1 MNQSKKTRH
10 VEIKIFRGVGYLLL
24 VGAAF
29 CTMIPMLWLLTSSFK
44 TANEIF
50 AVPIQW
56 FPSFPPRVAASP
68 YIVEDAYPEIKKPA
82 LVDEAEWETLQPQ
95 LTQIIWSQA
104 QAHIAA
110 NAKLANYVS
119 SEELKTEIIEGLWQQ
134 LVAGLPDE
142 VWNGTTDS
150 AATAV
155 RDAIIPEAVDTIWG
169 AVYREVAVGTLQ
181 IEDLDFNRT
190 PIESVNWEAETGTRI
205 RTSDDLQTAV
215 SLSYNFQGSDTV
227 RMTAT
232 VASPIPIERIRRLTL
247 PVRGDAS
254 YHRLSL
260 SVSVPQSATDTD
272 GTNNGVT
279 YQPAR
284 SFVIGSAL
292 WTDSVWR
299 LHGIPGELESSH
311 ITMQR
316 VGAGLVPAQSAGLV
330 PAQSAGLVPAQSA
343 GLVPAQSAMDVGN
356 GSQLFLQLTIHQPA
370 YLSIVWDKFTS
381 NYRNLWKTVPYNRYF
396 VNSIFIATASTLL
409 TLFFCSLGGY
419 AFAKYQFRGQ
429 KILFGILL
437 ASMMVPFQV
446 LLVPLFGLMYDIG
459 WLNSYKA
466 IIIPFSVGAFGVFL
480 MRQFIVTIPSELLD
494 AARIDGCSEFGI
506 YYRIVLPIIKPALG
520 ALTIYSFLGSW
531 NGYLWPLIILRD
543 EVKYTLPIGL
553 ANLVGTYRQDYGM
566 LMAGTLL
573 SLMPIVILFLAM
585 QREFVQ
591 GITLGGVK
599 E

>member
-1 MNQSKKTRH
+1 MNESRRTQRAETKVFKG
-10 VEIKIFRGVGYLLL
+10 IGYLLL

-29 CTMIPMLWLLTSSFK
+29 CTMIPLLWLLTSSFK

-68 YIVEDAYPEIKKPA
+68 YILEDAYPKIEKPA
-82 LVDEAEWETLQPQ
+82 AVDDTTWNKLQPQ
-95 LTQIIWSQA
+95 LTQAIWAKA
-104 QAHIAA
+104 QSYTAA
-110 NAKLANYVS
+110 NAQLSNYVP
-119 SEELKTEIIEGLWQQ
+119 SEELRTEITEGLWQQ
-134 LVAGLPDE
+134 LVTTLPDE
-142 VWNGTTDS
+142 VWHSTTAS
-150 AATAV
+150 VVTAV
-155 RDAIIPEAVDTIWG
+155 QDAVIPEAVDTIWG
-169 AVYREVAVGTLQ
+169 SVYREVAIGTLQ
-181 IEDLDFNRT
+181 IEDIDFNRT
-190 PIESVNWEAETGTRI
+190 PIEGVKWETASETRTRM
-205 RTSDDLQTAV
+205 RPSEDTQTIAN
-215 SLSYNFQGSDTV
+215 LSYNFQDSDTLL
-227 RMTAT
+227 MSAT
-232 VASPIPIERIRRLTL
+232 IPTPVPINRIRRLTL

-260 SVSVPQSATDTD
+260 TVSVLH
-272 GTNNGVT
+272 TNNTTSSIT
-279 YQPAR
+279 YQPTR
-284 SFVIGSAL
+284 PFVLESAL
-292 WTDSVWR
+292 WQDAVWR

-311 ITMQR
+311 ITMDP
-316 VGAGLVPAQSAGLV
+316 VNTEDTAQSMAK
-330 PAQSAGLVPAQSA
+330 AE
-343 GLVPAQSAMDVGN
+343 VGN
-356 GSQLFLQLTIHQPA
+356 QLFLQLSLHQPSYA
-370 YLSIVWDKFTS
+370 SIVWDKLTS

-396 VNSIFIATASTLL
+396 INSVFIATASTLL

-419 AFAKYQFRGQ
+419 AFAKYRFRGQ

-543 EVKYTLPIGL
+543 EAKYTLPIGL
-553 ANLVGTYRQDYGM
+553 ANLVGIYRQDYGM

-591 GITLGGVK
+591 GITLGSVK

>member
-1 MNQSKKTRH
+1 MREDKRNQRF
-10 VEIKIFRGVGYLLL
+10 ERKIFKGIGYLLL

-29 CTMIPMLWLLTSSFK
+29 CTMIPLLWLLTSSFK

-56 FPSFPPRVAASP
+56 FPSFPPRVTSSP
-68 YIVEDAYPEIKKPA
+68 YIVKNAYPKIEKPMA
-82 LVDEAEWETLQPQ
+82 VDKTMWETLQPE
-95 LTQIIWSQA
+95 LTQAIWMKTQT
-104 QAHIAA
+104 HIAA
-110 NAKLANYVS
+110 NAQLSNYVP
-119 SEELKTEIIEGLWQQ
+119 SEELQTEITEGLWQQ
-134 LVAGLPDE
+134 LVTSLPDE
-142 VWNGTTDS
+142 VWQGTKAS
-150 AATAV
+150 IATEV
-155 RDAIIPEAVDTIWG
+155 QDVIIPEAIDTIWSS
-169 AVYREVAVGTLQ
+169 VYREVAIGTLQ

-190 PIESVNWEAETGTRI
+190 AIEVVEWEPLSGTNTHIRPSAEA
-205 RTSDDLQTAV
+205 QTVAN
-215 SLSYNFQGSDTV
+215 LSYNFQDKDTLYITTTMPTPV
-227 RMTAT
+227 
-232 VASPIPIERIRRLTL
+232 PIDQIRRLTL

-260 SVSVPQSATDTD
+260 SVSVLQPGEVPDNNT
-272 GTNNGVT
+272 TNGIV
-279 YQPAR
+279 YQPTR
-284 SFVIGSAL
+284 PFVLESAL
-292 WTDSVWR
+292 WKDTVWR

-311 ITMQR
+311 ITMQQ
-316 VGAGLVPAQSAGLV
+316 VKTDGAVPSMVKGET
-330 PAQSAGLVPAQSA
+330 
-343 GLVPAQSAMDVGN
+343 GN
-356 GSQLFLQLTIHQPA
+356 QLFLQLTIHQPS
-370 YLSIVWDKFTS
+370 YLSIVWDKLTS

-396 VNSIFIATASTLL
+396 INSIFIATASTLL

-419 AFAKYQFRGQ
+419 AFAKYRFRGQ

-480 MRQFIVTIPSELLD
+480 MRQFIVTIPTELLD

-543 EVKYTLPIGL
+543 EEKYTLPIGL
-553 ANLVGTYRQDYGM
+553 ANLVGIYRQDYGM

-591 GITLGGVK
+591 GITLGSVK

>member
-1 MNQSKKTRH
+1 MNHRKKTQQ
-10 VEIKIFRGVGYLLL
+10 VETKIFRGVGYLLL

-56 FPSFPPRVAASP
+56 FPNLPPRVASSP
-68 YIVEDAYPEIKKPA
+68 YIVEDAYPKIEKPMA
-82 LVDEAEWETLQPQ
+82 VDEAVWKTLQPQ
-95 LTQIIWSQA
+95 LTQIIWAKA

-110 NAKLANYVS
+110 NGKFSNYVS
-119 SEELKTEIIEGLWQQ
+119 SEELQTEIIEGLWQQ

-150 AATAV
+150 VTAAV
-155 RDAIIPEAVDTIWG
+155 RDTIIPEAVDTIWG
-169 AVYREVAVGTLQ
+169 SVYREVAVGTLR

-190 PIESVNWEAETGTRI
+190 PIEIVNWEAETGTRI
-205 RTSDDLQTAV
+205 RTSDDLQTAA
-215 SLSYNFQGSDTV
+215 SLSYNFQDSDTT

-232 VASPIPIERIRRLTL
+232 ISSPIPIERIRRITL

-260 SVSVPQSATDTD
+260 TVSVPQSGMNA
-272 GTNNGVT
+272 GSTNNGIT
-279 YQPAR
+279 YQPTR
-284 SFVIGSAL
+284 SFVLGSAL

-299 LHGIPGELESSH
+299 VHGIPGELESSQ

-316 VGAGLVPAQSAGLV
+316 VETNLAAQSAV
-330 PAQSAGLVPAQSA
+330 E
-343 GLVPAQSAMDVGN
+343 VGA
-356 GSQLFLQLTIHQPA
+356 GSQLFLQLSIHQPA
-370 YLSIVWDKFTS
+370 YLSIVWDKLTS

-396 VNSIFIATASTLL
+396 VNSVFIATASTLL

-419 AFAKYQFRGQ
+419 AFAKYKFRGQ

-466 IIIPFSVGAFGVFL
+466 IVIPFSVGAFGVFL

-543 EVKYTLPIGL
+543 EAKYTLPIGL
-553 ANLVGTYRQDYGM
+553 ANLVGIYRQDYGM

>member
-1 MNQSKKTRH
+1 MNHRKKTQQ
-10 VEIKIFRGVGYLLL
+10 VETKIFRGVGYLLL

-56 FPSFPPRVAASP
+56 FPNLPPRVASSP
-68 YIVEDAYPEIKKPA
+68 YIVEDAYPKIEKPMA
-82 LVDEAEWETLQPQ
+82 VDEAVWKTLQPQ
-95 LTQIIWSQA
+95 LTQIIWAEA

-110 NAKLANYVS
+110 NGKFSNYVS
-119 SEELKTEIIEGLWQQ
+119 SEELQMEIIEGLWQQ

-150 AATAV
+150 VTAAV
-155 RDAIIPEAVDTIWG
+155 RDTIIPEAVDTIWG
-169 AVYREVAVGTLQ
+169 SVYREVAVGTLR

-190 PIESVNWEAETGTRI
+190 PIEIVNWEAETGTRI
-205 RTSDDLQTAV
+205 RTSDDLQTAA
-215 SLSYNFQGSDTV
+215 SLSYNFQDSDTT

-232 VASPIPIERIRRLTL
+232 ISSPIPIKRIRRITL

-260 SVSVPQSATDTD
+260 TVSVPQSGMNA
-272 GTNNGVT
+272 GSTNNGIT
-279 YQPAR
+279 YQPTR
-284 SFVIGSAL
+284 SFVLGSAL

-299 LHGIPGELESSH
+299 VHGIPGELESSQ

-316 VGAGLVPAQSAGLV
+316 VETNLAAQSAV
-330 PAQSAGLVPAQSA
+330 E
-343 GLVPAQSAMDVGN
+343 VGA
-356 GSQLFLQLTIHQPA
+356 GSQLFLQLSIHQPA
-370 YLSIVWDKFTS
+370 YLSIVWDKLTS

-396 VNSIFIATASTLL
+396 VNSVFIATASTLL

-419 AFAKYQFRGQ
+419 AFAKYKFRGQ

-466 IIIPFSVGAFGVFL
+466 IVIPFSVGAFGVFL

-543 EVKYTLPIGL
+543 EAKYTLPIGL
-553 ANLVGTYRQDYGM
+553 ANLVGIYRQDYGM

>member
-1 MNQSKKTRH
+1 MNQSKKTQH
-10 VEIKIFRGVGYLLL
+10 VKIKIFRGVGYLLL

-68 YIVEDAYPEIKKPA
+68 YIVEDAYPKIEKPMA
-82 LVDEAEWETLQPQ
+82 VDEAEWETLQPQ
-95 LTQIIWSQA
+95 LTRIIWSEA

-142 VWNGTTDS
+142 VWNGATGSVT
-150 AATAV
+150 TAV
-155 RDAIIPEAVDTIWG
+155 RDAIIPEAIDTIWG
-169 AVYREVAVGTLQ
+169 SVYREVAVGTLQ
-181 IEDLDFNRT
+181 VEDLDFNRT
-190 PIESVNWEAETGTRI
+190 PIENVNWEAEAGTRI
-205 RTSDDLQTAV
+205 RTSGDLQTAA
-215 SLSYNFQGSDTV
+215 SLSCNFQDSDTA
-227 RMTAT
+227 RLSAT
-232 VASPIPIERIRRLTL
+232 ISSPIPIERIRRITL

-260 SVSVPQSATDTD
+260 TVSVHQSGMNASS
-272 GTNNGVT
+272 TNNGVT
-279 YQPAR
+279 YQPTR
-284 SFVIGSAL
+284 SFVLGSAL

-299 LHGIPGELESSH
+299 VQGIPGELESSH

-316 VGAGLVPAQSAGLV
+316 VGAGLVPAQST
-330 PAQSAGLVPAQSA
+330 
-343 GLVPAQSAMDVGN
+343 MDVGN
-356 GSQLFLQLTIHQPA
+356 GSQLFLQLSIHQPA

-506 YYRIVLPIIKPALG
+506 YYRVVLPIIKPALG

>member
-1 MNQSKKTRH
+1 MNQSQKTRH
-10 VEIKIFRGVGYLLL
+10 VETKIFKGIGYLLL

-56 FPSFPPRVAASP
+56 FPSFPPRVASSP
-68 YIVEDAYPEIKKPA
+68 YIVKDAYPKIEKPMA
-82 LVDEAEWETLQPQ
+82 VDETVWETLQSE
-95 LTQIIWSQA
+95 LTQVIWTETQT
-104 QAHIAA
+104 HIAA
-110 NAKLANYVS
+110 NAQLSNYIP
-119 SEELKTEIIEGLWQQ
+119 SEELQTEIIEGLWQQ

-142 VWNGTTDS
+142 VWNGTTAS
-150 AATAV
+150 IVTAV
-155 RDAIIPEAVDTIWG
+155 QNTIIPEAVDTIWG
-169 AVYREVAVGTLQ
+169 SVYREVAVGTLQ

-190 PIESVNWEAETGTRI
+190 PIGSVDWEAKSGTRI
-205 RTSDDLQTAV
+205 RPSEDTQTAA
-215 SLSYNFQGSDTV
+215 SLSYHFQDNNTTY
-227 RMTAT
+227 MTAT
-232 VASPIPIERIRRLTL
+232 VASPIPIDRIRRITL

-260 SVSVPQSATDTD
+260 AVSVGN
-272 GTNNGVT
+272 GTT
-279 YQPAR
+279 YQPTR
-284 SFVIGSAL
+284 PFVLENAL
-292 WTDSVWR
+292 WKDAVWR

-311 ITMQR
+311 ITMQQ
-316 VGAGLVPAQSAGLV
+316 VETSHTVQSTMEAGAE
-330 PAQSAGLVPAQSA
+330 
-343 GLVPAQSAMDVGN
+343 N
-356 GSQLFLQLTIHQPA
+356 KLFLQLSIHQPA

-396 VNSIFIATASTLL
+396 VNSVFIATASTLL

-553 ANLVGTYRQDYGM
+553 ANLVGIYRQDYGM

-591 GITLGGVK
+591 GITLGSVK

>member
-1 MNQSKKTRH
+1 M
-10 VEIKIFRGVGYLLL
+10 KIFRGVGYLLL

-56 FPSFPPRVAASP
+56 LPNLPPRVASSP
-68 YIVEDAYPEIKKPA
+68 YIVEDAYPKIEKPMA
-82 LVDEAEWETLQPQ
+82 VDEAGWKALQPQ
-95 LTQIIWSQA
+95 FTQIIWAEA
-104 QAHIAA
+104 QTHIAA
-110 NAKLANYVS
+110 NGKFSNYVS
-119 SEELKTEIIEGLWQQ
+119 SEELQTEIIEGLWQQ

-150 AATAV
+150 VTAAV
-155 RDAIIPEAVDTIWG
+155 RDTIIPEAVDTIWG
-169 AVYREVAVGTLQ
+169 SVYREVAVGTLQ

-190 PIESVNWEAETGTRI
+190 PIEVVNWEAETGTRI
-205 RTSDDLQTAV
+205 RTSDNLQTAA
-215 SLSYNFQGSDTV
+215 SLSYNFQDSNTT

-232 VASPIPIERIRRLTL
+232 ISSPIPIERIRRITL

-260 SVSVPQSATDTD
+260 TVFVPQSGMNA
-272 GTNNGVT
+272 GSTNNGIT
-279 YQPAR
+279 YQPTR
-284 SFVIGSAL
+284 SFVLGSAL

-299 LHGIPGELESSH
+299 VHGIPGELESSQ

-316 VGAGLVPAQSAGLV
+316 VETNLAAQSAV
-330 PAQSAGLVPAQSA
+330 E
-343 GLVPAQSAMDVGN
+343 VGA
-356 GSQLFLQLTIHQPA
+356 GSQLFLQLSIHQPA

-396 VNSIFIATASTLL
+396 VNSVFIATASTLL

-466 IIIPFSVGAFGVFL
+466 IVIPFSVGAFGVFL

-506 YYRIVLPIIKPALG
+506 YYRVVLPIIKPALG

-543 EVKYTLPIGL
+543 EAKYTLPIGL
-553 ANLVGTYRQDYGM
+553 ANLVGIYRQDYGM

>member
-1 MNQSKKTRH
+1 MNESKKTRQ

-56 FPSFPPRVAASP
+56 FPSFPPRVVSSP
-68 YIVEDAYPEIKKPA
+68 YIVENAYPKIEKPMA
-82 LVDEAEWETLQPQ
+82 VDETVWETLQPE
-95 LTQIIWSQA
+95 LTHAIWEETQT
-104 QAHIAA
+104 HIAA
-110 NAKLANYVS
+110 NGQLSNYVP
-119 SEELKTEIIEGLWQQ
+119 SEELQTEITEGLWQQ
-134 LVAGLPDE
+134 LVASLPDE
-142 VWNGTTDS
+142 VWNG
-150 AATAV
+150 ATASIV
-155 RDAIIPEAVDTIWG
+155 TAVQEAIIPEAVDTIWSS
-169 AVYREVAVGTLQ
+169 VYREVAVGTLQ

-190 PIESVNWEAETGTRI
+190 PIKVVDWVAKAGTRI
-205 RTSDDLQTAV
+205 RPSDDAQTAA
-215 SLSYNFQGSDTV
+215 SLSYDFQDNNTTY
-227 RMTAT
+227 MTAT
-232 VASPIPIERIRRLTL
+232 VASPIPIDQIRRITL

-260 SVSVPQSATDTD
+260 AVSV
-272 GTNNGVT
+272 GNGMT
-279 YQPAR
+279 YQPTR
-284 SFVIGSAL
+284 PFVLESAL
-292 WTDSVWR
+292 WKDAVWR

-311 ITMQR
+311 ITMQQIETNR
-316 VGAGLVPAQSAGLV
+316 TVQSTMEAD
-330 PAQSAGLVPAQSA
+330 AE
-343 GLVPAQSAMDVGN
+343 N
-356 GSQLFLQLTIHQPA
+356 QLFLQLSLHQPA

-381 NYRNLWKTVPYNRYF
+381 NYRNLWKTVPYGRYF
-396 VNSIFIATASTLL
+396 VNSVFIATASTLL

-553 ANLVGTYRQDYGM
+553 ANLVGIYRQDYGM

-591 GITLGGVK
+591 GITLGSVK

>member
-1 MNQSKKTRH
+1 MNHTKKTQR
-10 VEIKIFRGVGYLLL
+10 VETKIFRGVGYLLL
-24 VGAAF
+24 VTAAF
-29 CTMIPMLWLLTSSFK
+29 CTMIPMLWLVTSSFK

-56 FPSFPPRVAASP
+56 LPSFPPRVATSP
-68 YIVEDAYPEIKKPA
+68 YIIEDAYPKIEKPMA
-82 LVDEAEWETLQPQ
+82 VDEETWKTLQPQ
-95 LTQIIWSQA
+95 LTEIIWTEA
-104 QAHIAA
+104 ETHIDT
-110 NAKLANYVS
+110 NVKLANYVP
-119 SEELKTEIIEGLWQQ
+119 SEKLRTEVIQGLWQQ
-134 LVAGLPDE
+134 LVVGLPE
-142 VWNGTTDS
+142 AVWSGTEDS
-150 AATAV
+150 VKAAV
-155 RDAIIPEAVDTIWG
+155 RNSIIPETIDTIWE
-169 AVYREVAVGTLQ
+169 AVYREIAVGTLQ
-181 IEDLDFNRT
+181 IEDMDFNRT
-190 PIESVNWEAETGTRI
+190 SIKLVNWEAKAGAQI
-205 RTSDDLQTAV
+205 RTSGDDQTAA
-215 SLSYNFQGSDTV
+215 SLSCNFQDTNTV
-227 RMTAT
+227 QMAAT
-232 VASPIPIERIRRLTL
+232 IVSPIPIERIRRITL

-260 SVSVPQSATDTD
+260 TVSVPASGSSNR
-272 GTNNGVT
+272 GTNNGIA
-279 YQPAR
+279 YQPTR
-284 SFVIGSAL
+284 PFVLGSAL

-299 LHGIPGELESSH
+299 LHGIPGELESAH
-311 ITMQR
+311 ITMQKVDTDLATR
-316 VGAGLVPAQSAGLV
+316 PTVEAV
-330 PAQSAGLVPAQSA
+330 
-343 GLVPAQSAMDVGN
+343 N
-356 GSQLFLQLTIHQPA
+356 GSQLILQLTIHQPG
-370 YLSIVWDKFTS
+370 YFSIVWDKFTS
-381 NYRNLWKTVPYNRYF
+381 NYRNLWKTVPYSRYF
-396 VNSIFIATASTLL
+396 VNSVFIATASTLL

-466 IIIPFSVGAFGVFL
+466 IVIPFSVGAFGVFL

-543 EVKYTLPIGL
+543 DAKYTLPIGL

>member
-1 MNQSKKTRH
+1 MNENKRSQRAET
-10 VEIKIFRGVGYLLL
+10 KIFKGLGYLLL

-29 CTMIPMLWLLTSSFK
+29 CTMIPLLWLLTSSFK

-56 FPSFPPRVAASP
+56 FPSLPPRVTSSP
-68 YIVEDAYPEIKKPA
+68 YVVEDAYPKIEKPGV
-82 LVDEAEWETLQPQ
+82 VDGTAWEELQPQ
-95 LTQIIWSQA
+95 LTQAIWAKA
-104 QAHIAA
+104 QAHITA
-110 NAKLANYVS
+110 NAQLSNYVP
-119 SEELKTEIIEGLWQQ
+119 SEKLQSEIIEGLWQQ
-134 LVAGLPDE
+134 LVTTLSDE
-142 VWNGTTDS
+142 VWRG
-150 AATAV
+150 ATASV
-155 RDAIIPEAVDTIWG
+155 VTAVQDAVIPEMVDTIWG
-169 AVYREVAVGTLQ
+169 SVYREVAIGTLHV
-181 IEDLDFNRT
+181 EDIDFNRT
-190 PIESVNWEAETGTRI
+190 PIETIEWETASETRTRI
-205 RTSDDLQTAV
+205 RPSEDSQTVAN
-215 SLSYNFQGSDTV
+215 LSYNFQDSDTLL
-227 RMTAT
+227 MSAT
-232 VASPIPIERIRRLTL
+232 IPAPVPIERIRRLTL

-260 SVSVPQSATDTD
+260 SVSVLQS
-272 GTNNGVT
+272 NNTTSGIT
-279 YQPAR
+279 YQPTR
-284 SFVIGSAL
+284 PFVLESAL
-292 WTDSVWR
+292 WKDAVWR

-311 ITMQR
+311 ITMQQNNNQQLSTEEPNTSR
-316 VGAGLVPAQSAGLV
+316 SSNLPTFHTSEAT
-330 PAQSAGLVPAQSA
+330 
-343 GLVPAQSAMDVGN
+343 DGN
-356 GSQLFLQLTIHQPA
+356 QLLLQLTIHQPA
-370 YLSIVWDKFTS
+370 YLSIVWDKLTS

-396 VNSIFIATASTLL
+396 INSVFIATASTLL

-531 NGYLWPLIILRD
+531 NGYLWALIILRD
-543 EVKYTLPIGL
+543 EAKYTLPIGL
-553 ANLVGTYRQDYGM
+553 ANLVGIYRQDYGM

-591 GITLGGVK
+591 GITLGSVK

>member
-1 MNQSKKTRH
+1 MNHRKKTQQ
-10 VEIKIFRGVGYLLL
+10 VETKIFRGVGYLLL

-56 FPSFPPRVAASP
+56 FPNLPPRVASSP
-68 YIVEDAYPEIKKPA
+68 YIVEDAYPKIEKPMA
-82 LVDEAEWETLQPQ
+82 VDEAGWKALQPQ
-95 LTQIIWSQA
+95 LTQIIWAEA

-110 NAKLANYVS
+110 NGKFSNYVS
-119 SEELKTEIIEGLWQQ
+119 SEELQMEIIEGLWQQ

-150 AATAV
+150 VTAAV

-169 AVYREVAVGTLQ
+169 SVYREVAVGTLQ

-190 PIESVNWEAETGTRI
+190 PIEVVNWEAETGTRI
-205 RTSDDLQTAV
+205 RTSDDLQTAA
-215 SLSYNFQGSDTV
+215 SLSYNFQDSDTT
-227 RMTAT
+227 RMTA
-232 VASPIPIERIRRLTL
+232 AISSPIPIERIRRITL

-260 SVSVPQSATDTD
+260 TVFVPQSGMNA
-272 GTNNGVT
+272 GSTNNGIT
-279 YQPAR
+279 YQPTR
-284 SFVIGSAL
+284 SFVLGSAL

-299 LHGIPGELESSH
+299 VHGIPGELESSQ

-316 VGAGLVPAQSAGLV
+316 VETNLAAQSAV
-330 PAQSAGLVPAQSA
+330 E
-343 GLVPAQSAMDVGN
+343 VGA
-356 GSQLFLQLTIHQPA
+356 GSQLFLQLSIHQPA
-370 YLSIVWDKFTS
+370 YLSIVWDKLTS
-381 NYRNLWKTVPYNRYF
+381 NYRNLWKKVPYNRYF
-396 VNSIFIATASTLL
+396 VNSVFIATASTLL

-419 AFAKYQFRGQ
+419 AFAKYKFRGQ

-466 IIIPFSVGAFGVFL
+466 IVIPFSVGAFGVFL

-543 EVKYTLPIGL
+543 EAKYTLPIGL
-553 ANLVGTYRQDYGM
+553 ANLVGIYRQDYGI

>member
-1 MNQSKKTRH
+1 MNQNRKGQRA
-10 VEIKIFRGVGYLLL
+10 EIKIFRGVGYLLL
-24 VGAAF
+24 VAAAF
-29 CTMIPMLWLLTSSFK
+29 CTMVPLLWLLTSSFK

-56 FPSFPPRVAASP
+56 FPSFPPRVASSP
-68 YIVEDAYPEIKKPA
+68 YIVEDAYPKIEKPEM
-82 LVDEAEWETLQPQ
+82 VDEAVWEGLQPV
-95 LTQIIWSQA
+95 LTQAIWTRA
-104 QAHIAA
+104 EGYIAA
-110 NAKLANYVS
+110 RFSNYVP
-119 SEELKTEIIEGLWQQ
+119 SEKLQTEMTEGLWQQ
-134 LVAGLPDE
+134 LAASLPNE
-142 VWNGTTDS
+142 IWHETTASIVNTVQD
-150 AATAV
+150 AV
-155 RDAIIPEAVDTIWG
+155 IPETIETIWSS
-169 AVYREVAVGTLQ
+169 VYREVAIGTLQ
-181 IEDLDFNRT
+181 IEDLNFNR
-190 PIESVNWEAETGTRI
+190 PEIGPVAWKARIGTHLRP
-205 RTSDDLQTAV
+205 SANPQTATN
-215 SLSYNFQGSDTV
+215 LSYEFRDDKTV
-227 RMTAT
+227 RMTTT
-232 VASPIPIERIRRLTL
+232 VFSPIPIQQIRRIIL

-254 YHRLSL
+254 YHHLNL
-260 SVSVPQSATDTD
+260 TVVVLNADPHPDIM
-272 GTNNGVT
+272 
-279 YQPAR
+279 YQTTRP
-284 SFVIGSAL
+284 FVLGSAL
-292 WTDSVWR
+292 WKDAVWR

-311 ITMQR
+311 IPMQQ
-316 VGAGLVPAQSAGLV
+316 VKTDFVAQPAAE
-330 PAQSAGLVPAQSA
+330 
-343 GLVPAQSAMDVGN
+343 MGN
-356 GSQLFLQLTIHQPA
+356 NSSFLDRYLLLQLTIHQPS

-396 VNSIFIATASTLL
+396 INSVFIATASTLL

-446 LLVPLFGLMYDIG
+446 LLVPLFGLMYDMG

-480 MRQFIVTIPSELLD
+480 MRQFIVTIPSELID

-543 EVKYTLPIGL
+543 EAKYTLPIGL
-553 ANLVGTYRQDYGM
+553 ANLVGIYRQDYGM

-591 GITLGGVK
+591 GITLGSVK

>member
-1 MNQSKKTRH
+1 MNHRKKTQQ
-10 VEIKIFRGVGYLLL
+10 VETKIFRGVGYLLL

-29 CTMIPMLWLLTSSFK
+29 CTMIPLLWLLTSSFK

-56 FPSFPPRVAASP
+56 FPNLPPRVASSP
-68 YIVEDAYPEIKKPA
+68 YIVEDAYPKIEKPMA
-82 LVDEAEWETLQPQ
+82 VDEAVWKTLQPQ
-95 LTQIIWSQA
+95 LTQVIWAEA
-104 QAHIAA
+104 QSHIAA
-110 NAKLANYVS
+110 NGKFSNYVS
-119 SEELKTEIIEGLWQQ
+119 SEELQTEIIEGLWQQ

-150 AATAV
+150 VTAAV
-155 RDAIIPEAVDTIWG
+155 RDTIIPETVDTIWG
-169 AVYREVAVGTLQ
+169 SVYREVAVGTLR

-190 PIESVNWEAETGTRI
+190 PIEVVNWEAETGTRI
-205 RTSDDLQTAV
+205 RTSDDLQTAA
-215 SLSYNFQGSDTV
+215 SLSYNFQDSDTT

-232 VASPIPIERIRRLTL
+232 ISSPIPIERIRRITL

-260 SVSVPQSATDTD
+260 TVFVPQSGMNA
-272 GTNNGVT
+272 GSTNNGIT
-279 YQPAR
+279 YQPTR
-284 SFVIGSAL
+284 SFVLGSAL

-299 LHGIPGELESSH
+299 VHGIPGELESSQ

-316 VGAGLVPAQSAGLV
+316 VETNLAAQSAV
-330 PAQSAGLVPAQSA
+330 E
-343 GLVPAQSAMDVGN
+343 VGA
-356 GSQLFLQLTIHQPA
+356 GSQLFLQLSIHQPA
-370 YLSIVWDKFTS
+370 YLSIVWDKLTS
-381 NYRNLWKTVPYNRYF
+381 NYRNLWKKVPYNRYF
-396 VNSIFIATASTLL
+396 VNSVFIATASTLL

-419 AFAKYQFRGQ
+419 AFAKYKFRGQ

-466 IIIPFSVGAFGVFL
+466 IVIPFSVGAFGVFL

-543 EVKYTLPIGL
+543 EAKYTLPIGL
-553 ANLVGTYRQDYGM
+553 ANLVGIYRQDYGI

>member
-1 MNQSKKTRH
+1 MPAQWTCLNWDYRMNQTKKTRQ

-29 CTMIPMLWLLTSSFK
+29 CTMVPLLWLLTSSFK
-44 TANEIF
+44 TASEIF

-56 FPSFPPRVAASP
+56 FPSFPPRVASSP
-68 YIVEDAYPEIKKPA
+68 YIVENAYPKIEKPMA
-82 LVDEAEWETLQPQ
+82 VDETVWETLQPE
-95 LTQIIWSQA
+95 LTQVIWTETQT
-104 QAHIAA
+104 HIAA
-110 NAKLANYVS
+110 NTQLSNYVP
-119 SEELKTEIIEGLWQQ
+119 SEELQTEITEGLWQQ
-134 LVAGLPDE
+134 LVASLPDE
-142 VWNGTTDS
+142 VWNGTTAS
-150 AATAV
+150 IV
-155 RDAIIPEAVDTIWG
+155 MVVQEAIIPEAVDTIWSS
-169 AVYREVAVGTLQ
+169 VYREVAVGTLQ
-181 IEDLDFNRT
+181 IEDLDSNRT
-190 PIESVNWEAETGTRI
+190 PIEVMDWEAKVGTRI
-205 RTSDDLQTAV
+205 RPSDDAQTAA
-215 SLSYNFQGSDTV
+215 SLSYDFQDNNTTY
-227 RMTAT
+227 MTAT
-232 VASPIPIERIRRLTL
+232 VASPIPIDRIRRVTL

-260 SVSVPQSATDTD
+260 AVSVGN
-272 GTNNGVT
+272 GTT
-279 YQPAR
+279 YQPTR
-284 SFVIGSAL
+284 PFVLESAL
-292 WTDSVWR
+292 WKDVVWR

-311 ITMQR
+311 ITMQQVETNR
-316 VGAGLVPAQSAGLV
+316 TVQSTMEVNA
-330 PAQSAGLVPAQSA
+330 
-343 GLVPAQSAMDVGN
+343 DN
-356 GSQLFLQLTIHQPA
+356 QLFLQLSLHQPA

-381 NYRNLWKTVPYNRYF
+381 NYRNLWKTVPYGRYF
-396 VNSIFIATASTLL
+396 VNSVFIATASTLL

-419 AFAKYQFRGQ
+419 AFAKYRFRGQ

-506 YYRIVLPIIKPALG
+506 YYRIILPIIKPALG

-553 ANLVGTYRQDYGM
+553 ANLVGIYRQDYGM

>member
-1 MNQSKKTRH
+1 MSKDKRNQRVKT
-10 VEIKIFRGVGYLLL
+10 KIFKGTGYLLL
-24 VGAAF
+24 VAAAF
-29 CTMIPMLWLLTSSFK
+29 CTMIPLLWLLTSSFK

-56 FPSFPPRVAASP
+56 FPSFPPRVTSSP
-68 YIVEDAYPEIKKPA
+68 YIVENAYPKIEKPTA
-82 LVDEAEWETLQPQ
+82 VDKTVWKTLQPE
-95 LTQIIWSQA
+95 LTQAIWMETQT
-104 QAHIAA
+104 HIAA
-110 NAKLANYVS
+110 NAQFSNHVPSEKLQ
-119 SEELKTEIIEGLWQQ
+119 TEITEGLWQQ
-134 LVAGLPDE
+134 LVTSLPDE
-142 VWNGTTDS
+142 VWDGKKVSIVNQVQD
-150 AATAV
+150 AV
-155 RDAIIPEAVDTIWG
+155 IPEMVDTIWSS
-169 AVYREVAVGTLQ
+169 VYREVAIGTLQ

-190 PIESVNWEAETGTRI
+190 PMETVEWKVTSDTGTRI
-205 RTSDDLQTAV
+205 RPSVDTQTVA
-215 SLSYNFQGSDTV
+215 SLSYDFRDSNTRYIS
-227 RMTAT
+227 AT
-232 VASPIPIERIRRLTL
+232 IPTPVPIDRIRRITL
-247 PVRGDAS
+247 PIRGDAS
-254 YHRLSL
+254 YHQLSL
-260 SVSVPQSATDTD
+260 AVSVPNKS
-272 GTNNGVT
+272 GNSVT
-279 YQPAR
+279 FQPTR
-284 SFVIGSAL
+284 PYILESAL
-292 WTDSVWR
+292 WKDAVWR

-311 ITMQR
+311 IIMTQ
-316 VGAGLVPAQSAGLV
+316 VETGPTVESTSNTQ
-330 PAQSAGLVPAQSA
+330 
-343 GLVPAQSAMDVGN
+343 VGN
-356 GSQLFLQLTIHQPA
+356 LLHLQLTIHQPS
-370 YLSIVWDKFTS
+370 YLSIVWDKLTS
-381 NYRNLWKTVPYNRYF
+381 NYRNLWKTVPYGRYF
-396 VNSIFIATASTLL
+396 INSVFIATASTLL

-429 KILFGILL
+429 KVLFGILL

-466 IIIPFSVGAFGVFL
+466 IVIPFSVGAFGVFL

-543 EVKYTLPIGL
+543 EAKYTLPIGL
-553 ANLVGTYRQDYGM
+553 ANLVGIYRQDYGM

-591 GITLGGVK
+591 GITLGSVK

>member
-1 MNQSKKTRH
+1 MNQSGKGQRA
-10 VEIKIFRGVGYLLL
+10 EIKIFRGVGYLLL
-24 VGAAF
+24 VAAAF
-29 CTMIPMLWLLTSSFK
+29 CTMVPLLWLLTSSFK

-56 FPSFPPRVAASP
+56 LPSFPPRVAASP
-68 YIVEDAYPEIKKPA
+68 YIVEDAYPKIEKPMA
-82 LVDEAEWETLQPQ
+82 IDETTWKALQPT
-95 LTQIIWSQA
+95 LTQAIWTKA
-104 QAHIAA
+104 QTHIAA
-110 NAKLANYVS
+110 NAQLANYVPS
-119 SEELKTEIIEGLWQQ
+119 PKLQTEMIEGLWQQ
-134 LVAGLPDE
+134 LVTSLPDAI
-142 VWNGTTDS
+142 WDGTQASIT
-150 AATAV
+150 TAV
-155 RDAIIPEAVDTIWG
+155 QDAVIPEAVDTIWG
-169 AVYREVAVGTLQ
+169 SVYREVAFGTLQ

-190 PIESVNWEAETGTRI
+190 PVEDVKWEVLQGTDARI
-205 RTSDDLQTAV
+205 RSSADTQTVA
-215 SLSYNFQGSDTV
+215 SLSYDFQDSDTLHI
-227 RMTAT
+227 TAT
-232 VASPIPIERIRRLTL
+232 IPTSVPVDQIRRITL

-260 SVSVPQSATDTD
+260 TVTVLQSKEMNTTA
-272 GTNNGVT
+272 NGIT
-279 YQPAR
+279 YQPTQP
-284 SFVIGSAL
+284 FVLDSAL
-292 WTDSVWR
+292 WKDAVWR
-299 LHGIPGELESSH
+299 LHGIPGELEASH
-311 ITMQR
+311 ITMQQTETTHAIQSMI
-316 VGAGLVPAQSAGLV
+316 GAET
-330 PAQSAGLVPAQSA
+330 
-343 GLVPAQSAMDVGN
+343 GN
-356 GSQLFLQLTIHQPA
+356 QLFLQLTIHQPS

-396 VNSIFIATASTLL
+396 INSVFIATASTLL

-446 LLVPLFGLMYDIG
+446 LLVPLFGLMYDVG

-480 MRQFIVTIPSELLD
+480 MRQFIVTIPSELID

-543 EVKYTLPIGL
+543 EAKYTLPIGL
-553 ANLVGTYRQDYGM
+553 ANLVGIYRQDYGM

-591 GITLGGVK
+591 GITLGSVK

>member
-1 MNQSKKTRH
+1 MNENKRNQRAET
-10 VEIKIFRGVGYLLL
+10 KIFKGIGYLLL
-24 VGAAF
+24 VAAAF
-29 CTMIPMLWLLTSSFK
+29 CTMIPLLWLLTSSFK

-56 FPSFPPRVAASP
+56 FPSLPPRVASSP
-68 YIVEDAYPEIKKPA
+68 YILEDAYPKIEKPTA
-82 LVDEAEWETLQPQ
+82 VDETTWNELQPQ
-95 LTQIIWSQA
+95 LTQAIWATA
-104 QAHIAA
+104 QSHIAA
-110 NAKLANYVS
+110 NAQLSNYVP
-119 SEELKTEIIEGLWQQ
+119 SEELRTEITEGLWQQ
-134 LVAGLPDE
+134 LVTTLPDE
-142 VWNGTTDS
+142 VWRSTTAS
-150 AATAV
+150 VVTAV
-155 RDAIIPEAVDTIWG
+155 QETVIPEAVDTIWG
-169 AVYREVAVGTLQ
+169 SVYREVAIGTLQ
-181 IEDLDFNRT
+181 IEDIDFNRT
-190 PIESVNWEAETGTRI
+190 PIEAVEWETASETRTRI
-205 RTSDDLQTAV
+205 RPSEDTQTIANLSHNFQDSDTLLMSATISTAV
-215 SLSYNFQGSDTV
+215 
-227 RMTAT
+227 
-232 VASPIPIERIRRLTL
+232 PIDRIRRLTL

-254 YHRLSL
+254 YHCLSL
-260 SVSVPQSATDTD
+260 TVSVLHSGEA
-272 GTNNGVT
+272 TNNTTNSIT
-279 YQPAR
+279 YQPTR
-284 SFVIGSAL
+284 PFILESAL
-292 WTDSVWR
+292 WKDAVWR

-311 ITMQR
+311 ITMQS
-316 VGAGLVPAQSAGLV
+316 VETDDAAPFIVKAGTE
-330 PAQSAGLVPAQSA
+330 
-343 GLVPAQSAMDVGN
+343 N
-356 GSQLFLQLTIHQPA
+356 QLFLQLTIHQPS
-370 YLSIVWDKFTS
+370 YPSIVWDKLTS

-396 VNSIFIATASTLL
+396 INSVFIATASTLL

-543 EVKYTLPIGL
+543 EAKYTLPIGL
-553 ANLVGTYRQDYGM
+553 ANLVGIYRQDYGM

-591 GITLGGVK
+591 GITLGSVK

>member
-1 MNQSKKTRH
+1 MREDKRNQRF
-10 VEIKIFRGVGYLLL
+10 ERKIFKGIGYLLL

-29 CTMIPMLWLLTSSFK
+29 CTMIPLLWLLTSSFK

-56 FPSFPPRVAASP
+56 FPSFPPRVTSSP
-68 YIVEDAYPEIKKPA
+68 YIVENAYPKIEKPMA
-82 LVDEAEWETLQPQ
+82 VDKTMWETLQPE
-95 LTQIIWSQA
+95 LTQAIWMKTQT
-104 QAHIAA
+104 HIAA
-110 NAKLANYVS
+110 NAQLSNYVP
-119 SEELKTEIIEGLWQQ
+119 SEEVQTEITEGLWQQ
-134 LVAGLPDE
+134 LVTSLPDE
-142 VWNGTTDS
+142 VWKGTKASIVTE
-150 AATAV
+150 V
-155 RDAIIPEAVDTIWG
+155 QDAIIPEAIDTIWSS
-169 AVYREVAVGTLQ
+169 VYREVAIGTLQ

-190 PIESVNWEAETGTRI
+190 AIEAVEWETLSGTNT
-205 RTSDDLQTAV
+205 RTRPSEDTQTVAN
-215 SLSYNFQGSDTV
+215 LSYNFQDSDTLYITTTMPTPV
-227 RMTAT
+227 
-232 VASPIPIERIRRLTL
+232 PIDQIRRLTL

-260 SVSVPQSATDTD
+260 SVSVLQPGEMPDNNT
-272 GTNNGVT
+272 TNNTV
-279 YQPAR
+279 YQPTR
-284 SFVIGSAL
+284 PFVLESAL
-292 WTDSVWR
+292 WKDTVWR

-311 ITMQR
+311 ITMQQ
-316 VGAGLVPAQSAGLV
+316 VKTADPVPSIVKGET
-330 PAQSAGLVPAQSA
+330 
-343 GLVPAQSAMDVGN
+343 GN
-356 GSQLFLQLTIHQPA
+356 RLFLQLTIHQPS
-370 YLSIVWDKFTS
+370 YLSIVWDKLTS

-396 VNSIFIATASTLL
+396 INSIFIATASTLL

-419 AFAKYQFRGQ
+419 AFAKYRFRGQ

-480 MRQFIVTIPSELLD
+480 MRQFIVTIPTELLD

-543 EVKYTLPIGL
+543 EEKYTLPIGL
-553 ANLVGTYRQDYGM
+553 ANLVGIYRQDYGM

-591 GITLGGVK
+591 GITLGSVK

>member
-1 MNQSKKTRH
+1 MRAQWNYLRWDFRMNQKKKTRQ

-29 CTMIPMLWLLTSSFK
+29 CTMIPMLWLITSSFK

-50 AVPIQW
+50 AVPIEW
-56 FPSFPPRVAASP
+56 LPNLPPRVASSP
-68 YIVEDAYPEIKKPA
+68 YIVEDAYPEVEKPMA
-82 LVDEAEWETLQPQ
+82 VDEAEWEILQPQ
-95 LTQIIWSQA
+95 LTQIIWAEA
-104 QAHIAA
+104 QAHITA
-110 NAKLANYVS
+110 NAKLANYLP
-119 SEELKTEIIEGLWQQ
+119 SEELQAEIIEGLWQQ
-134 LVAGLPDE
+134 LIAGLPNE
-142 VWNGTTDS
+142 VWDGTTDS
-150 AATAV
+150 VTAAV
-155 RDAIIPEAVDTIWG
+155 RDAIIPEAIDTIWG
-169 AVYREVAVGTLQ
+169 SVYREVAVGTLQ

-190 PIESVNWEAETGTRI
+190 PIEVVNWEAETGARI
-205 RTSDDLQTAV
+205 RTSDDLQTAA
-215 SLSYNFQGSDTV
+215 SLSYNFQGSNTV
-227 RMTAT
+227 RMTT
-232 VASPIPIERIRRLTL
+232 TIFSSIPIERIRRITL

-260 SVSVPQSATDTD
+260 TVSVPKSGTNADS
-272 GTNNGVT
+272 TNNGFA
-279 YQPAR
+279 YQPTR
-284 SFVIGSAL
+284 PFVLGSAL

-311 ITMQR
+311 ITMQKVDTHIPGQST
-316 VGAGLVPAQSAGLV
+316 VG
-330 PAQSAGLVPAQSA
+330 
-343 GLVPAQSAMDVGN
+343 VGTGN
-356 GSQLFLQLTIHQPA
+356 QLFLQLTIHQPA

-506 YYRIVLPIIKPALG
+506 YYRVVLPIIKPALG

-591 GITLGGVK
+591 GITLGSVK

>member
-1 MNQSKKTRH
+1 MNRDDKNQR
-10 VEIKIFRGVGYLLL
+10 VERKEGRNSRATIPVFRGIGYLLL
-24 VGAAF
+24 VAAAF
-29 CTMIPMLWLLTSSFK
+29 CTMIPLLWLLASSFK

-56 FPSFPPRVAASP
+56 LPKLPPRVETSP
-68 YIVEDAYPEIKKPA
+68 YIVTDAYPMMKKPKA
-82 LVDEAEWETLQPQ
+82 MDAATWETLQPQ
-95 LTQIIWSQA
+95 LEEAIWEEV
-104 QAHIAA
+104 QAHLST
-110 NAKLANYVS
+110 NARLANHIPS
-119 SEELKTEIIEGLWQQ
+119 TALRTEVTEGIWH
-134 LVAGLPDE
+134 GLPGRDGLPIAEPVALITE
-142 VWNGTTDS
+142 VQ
-150 AATAV
+150 
-155 RDAIIPEAVDTIWG
+155 RAIIPEAIDTIWD

-181 IEDLDFNRT
+181 IEDVQFNRT
-190 PIESVNWEAETGTRI
+190 SVTNIAWKPASDTLKNI
-205 RTSDDLQTAV
+205 RKSDDAQTQA
-215 SLSYNFQGSDTV
+215 SLSYNFLNADSA
-227 RMTAT
+227 RLTANVT
-232 VASPIPIERIRRLTL
+232 SPFPIQQLRLITL

-260 SVSVPQSATDTD
+260 TVTVD
-272 GTNNGVT
+272 GTT
-279 YQPAR
+279 YEPTR
-284 SFVIGSAL
+284 PFVLESAL
-292 WTDSVWR
+292 WKNVVWR
-299 LHGIPGELESSH
+299 LQGIPGELESSH
-311 ITMQR
+311 IPMQQTDAR
-316 VGAGLVPAQSAGLV
+316 AQGMHTARTQTLK
-330 PAQSAGLVPAQSA
+330 LE
-343 GLVPAQSAMDVGN
+343 
-356 GSQLFLQLTIHQPA
+356 LTLNQPP
-370 YLSIVWDKFTS
+370 YLAIAWDKFTA
-381 NYRNLWKTVPYNRYF
+381 NYRNLWKTVPFNRYF
-396 VNSIFIATASTLL
+396 INSVFIATASTLL

-419 AFAKYQFRGQ
+419 AFAKYRFRGQ

-480 MRQFIVTIPSELLD
+480 MRQFIVTIPTELLD

-543 EVKYTLPIGL
+543 ESKYTLPIGL
-553 ANLVGTYRQDYGM
+553 ANLVGIYRQDYGM

-591 GITLGGVK
+591 GITLGSVK

>member
-1 MNQSKKTRH
+1 MNHRKKTQQ
-10 VEIKIFRGVGYLLL
+10 VETKIFRGVGYLLL

-56 FPSFPPRVAASP
+56 FPNLPPRVASSP
-68 YIVEDAYPEIKKPA
+68 YIVEDAYPKIEKPMA
-82 LVDEAEWETLQPQ
+82 VDEAGWKALQPQ
-95 LTQIIWSQA
+95 LTQIIWAEA

-110 NAKLANYVS
+110 NGKFSNYVS
-119 SEELKTEIIEGLWQQ
+119 SEELQMEIIEGLWQQ

-150 AATAV
+150 VTAAV

-169 AVYREVAVGTLQ
+169 SVYREVAVGTLR

-190 PIESVNWEAETGTRI
+190 PIEVVNWEAETGTRI
-205 RTSDDLQTAV
+205 RTSDDLQTAA
-215 SLSYNFQGSDTV
+215 SLSYNFQDSDTT
-227 RMTAT
+227 RMTA
-232 VASPIPIERIRRLTL
+232 AISSPIPIERIRRITL

-260 SVSVPQSATDTD
+260 TVFVPQSGMNA
-272 GTNNGVT
+272 GNTNNGIT
-279 YQPAR
+279 YQPTR
-284 SFVIGSAL
+284 SFVLGSAL

-299 LHGIPGELESSH
+299 VHGIPGELESSQ

-316 VGAGLVPAQSAGLV
+316 VETNLAAQSAV
-330 PAQSAGLVPAQSA
+330 E
-343 GLVPAQSAMDVGN
+343 VGA
-356 GSQLFLQLTIHQPA
+356 GSQLFLQLSIHQPA

-396 VNSIFIATASTLL
+396 VNSVFIATASTLL

-419 AFAKYQFRGQ
+419 AFAKYKFRGQ

-466 IIIPFSVGAFGVFL
+466 IVIPFSVGAFGVFL

-543 EVKYTLPIGL
+543 EAKYTLPIGL
-553 ANLVGTYRQDYGM
+553 ANLVGIYRQDYGI

>member
-1 MNQSKKTRH
+1 MHAQWNYLNWDYRMNQIKKTRH
-10 VEIKIFRGVGYLLL
+10 VETKIFKGVGYLLL

-29 CTMIPMLWLLTSSFK
+29 CTMIPLLWLLTSSFK

-68 YIVEDAYPEIKKPA
+68 YIVENAYPKIEKPVA
-82 LVDEAEWETLQPQ
+82 VDETVWETLHPE
-95 LTQIIWSQA
+95 LTQAIWTET

-110 NAKLANYVS
+110 NAQLSNYVP
-119 SEELKTEIIEGLWQQ
+119 SEELQTEITEGLWQQ
-134 LVAGLPDE
+134 LVASLPDE
-142 VWNGTTDS
+142 VWNGTTAS
-150 AATAV
+150 IVTAV
-155 RDAIIPEAVDTIWG
+155 QNAIIPEAVDTIWSS
-169 AVYREVAVGTLQ
+169 VYREVAVGTLQ

-190 PIESVNWEAETGTRI
+190 QITSVGWEAKADTRI
-205 RTSDDLQTAV
+205 RPSDDAQTAA
-215 SLSYNFQGSDTV
+215 SLSYDFQDDNTTY
-227 RMTAT
+227 MTAT
-232 VASPIPIERIRRLTL
+232 VASPIPIDQIRRITL

-260 SVSVPQSATDTD
+260 VVSVPNKS
-272 GTNNGVT
+272 GNGIT
-279 YQPAR
+279 YQPIR
-284 SFVIGSAL
+284 PFVLESAL
-292 WTDSVWR
+292 WKNAVWR

-311 ITMQR
+311 ITMQQ
-316 VGAGLVPAQSAGLV
+316 VETNPTVQSEMEAGVE
-330 PAQSAGLVPAQSA
+330 
-343 GLVPAQSAMDVGN
+343 N
-356 GSQLFLQLTIHQPA
+356 QLFLQLTIHQPA
-370 YLSIVWDKFTS
+370 YLSIVWDKFTL

-396 VNSIFIATASTLL
+396 VNSVFIATASTLL

-553 ANLVGTYRQDYGM
+553 ANLVGIYRQDYGM

-591 GITLGGVK
+591 GITLGSVK

>member
-1 MNQSKKTRH
+1 MNQSRKGQR
-10 VEIKIFRGVGYLLL
+10 VETKIFRGTGYLLL
-24 VGAAF
+24 VAAAF
-29 CTMIPMLWLLTSSFK
+29 CTMIPLLWLLTSSFK

-56 FPSFPPRVAASP
+56 FPSFPPRVASSP
-68 YIVEDAYPEIKKPA
+68 YIIEDAYPKIEKPMT
-82 LVDEAEWETLQPQ
+82 VEKTKWDELQTE
-95 LTQIIWSQA
+95 LTQAIWTQA
-104 QAHIAA
+104 RAHIAA
-110 NAKLANYVS
+110 NTQFSNYVP
-119 SEELKTEIIEGLWQQ
+119 SEQLQTEMIEGLWQQ
-134 LVAGLPDE
+134 LVTTLPDE
-142 VWNGTTDS
+142 IWHETTES
-150 AATAV
+150 VATAV
-155 RDAIIPEAVDTIWG
+155 RDAVIPEIVDTIWG
-169 AVYREVAVGTLQ
+169 SVYREVGIGTLQ
-181 IEDLDFNRT
+181 IEDIDFNRT
-190 PIESVNWEAETGTRI
+190 PIETVKWETASETRTRI
-205 RTSDDLQTAV
+205 RPSEDTQTVA
-215 SLSYNFQGSDTV
+215 SLSYNFQDSDTFHITAAVPSPV
-227 RMTAT
+227 R
-232 VASPIPIERIRRLTL
+232 IDRIRRLTL

-260 SVSVPQSATDTD
+260 TVSVLQPEEATDN
-272 GTNNGVT
+272 TNRIT
-279 YQPAR
+279 YQSTRP
-284 SFVIGSAL
+284 FVLESAL
-292 WTDSVWR
+292 WKDAVWR

-311 ITMQR
+311 ITMQQVKTDDAGQPQ
-316 VGAGLVPAQSAGLV
+316 VGIGTEP
-330 PAQSAGLVPAQSA
+330 
-343 GLVPAQSAMDVGN
+343 
-356 GSQLFLQLTIHQPA
+356 QLSLQLTIHQPS
-370 YLSIVWDKFTS
+370 YLSIVWDKLTS

-396 VNSIFIATASTLL
+396 INSIFIATASTLL

-543 EVKYTLPIGL
+543 EAKYTLPIGL
-553 ANLVGTYRQDYGM
+553 ANLVGIYRQDYGM

-591 GITLGGVK
+591 GITLGSVK

>member
-1 MNQSKKTRH
+1 MNQRRKGQR
-10 VEIKIFRGVGYLLL
+10 VETKIFRGTGYLLL
-24 VGAAF
+24 VAAAF
-29 CTMIPMLWLLTSSFK
+29 CTMVPLLWLLTSSFK

-56 FPSFPPRVAASP
+56 FPSFPPRVASSP
-68 YIVEDAYPEIKKPA
+68 YVVEDAYPKIEKPMV
-82 LVDEAEWETLQPQ
+82 VDETVWEGLQTE
-95 LTQIIWSQA
+95 LTQAIWTKA
-104 QAHIAA
+104 ETHIAA
-110 NAKLANYVS
+110 NTQLSNYVP
-119 SEELKTEIIEGLWQQ
+119 SEQLQMEIIEGLWQQ
-134 LVAGLPDE
+134 LVTTLPDE
-142 VWNGTTDS
+142 VWRGTTAS
-150 AATAV
+150 VVTAV
-155 RDAIIPEAVDTIWG
+155 QNAAIPEMVDTTWG
-169 AVYREVAVGTLQ
+169 SVYREVAIGTLQ
-181 IEDLDFNRT
+181 IEDIDFNRT
-190 PIESVNWEAETGTRI
+190 QIASVDWEAKAGTRI
-205 RTSDDLQTAV
+205 RPSEDTQTAA
-215 SLSYNFQGSDTV
+215 SLSYDFEDGNTTN
-227 RMTAT
+227 MTAT
-232 VASPIPIERIRRLTL
+232 VASPIPIDQIRRITL

-260 SVSVPQSATDTD
+260 AVSVLNTSS
-272 GTNNGVT
+272 NGGT
-279 YQPAR
+279 YQPTR
-284 SFVIGSAL
+284 PFVLESAL
-292 WTDSVWR
+292 WKDVVWR

-311 ITMQR
+311 ITMHPVETDDAAR
-316 VGAGLVPAQSAGLV
+316 SIVKAGTE
-330 PAQSAGLVPAQSA
+330 
-343 GLVPAQSAMDVGN
+343 N
-356 GSQLFLQLTIHQPA
+356 QLFLQLSIHQPS
-370 YLSIVWDKFTS
+370 YPSIVWDKLTS

-396 VNSIFIATASTLL
+396 INSVFIATASTLL

-543 EVKYTLPIGL
+543 EAKYTLPIGL
-553 ANLVGTYRQDYGM
+553 ANLVGIYRQDYGM

>member
-1 MNQSKKTRH
+1 MNRDDKNQR
-10 VEIKIFRGVGYLLL
+10 VERKEVRNSRATIPVFRGIGYLLL
-24 VGAAF
+24 VAAAF
-29 CTMIPMLWLLTSSFK
+29 CTMIPLLWLLASSFK

-56 FPSFPPRVAASP
+56 LPKLPPRVETSP
-68 YIVEDAYPEIKKPA
+68 YIVTDAYPMMKKPKA
-82 LVDEAEWETLQPQ
+82 MDAATWETLQPQ
-95 LTQIIWSQA
+95 LEEAIWEEV
-104 QAHIAA
+104 QAHLVT
-110 NAKLANYVS
+110 NARLANHIPS
-119 SEELKTEIIEGLWQQ
+119 PELRTEVTEGIWH
-134 LVAGLPDE
+134 GLPGRDTLPGAEPISLITE
-142 VWNGTTDS
+142 VQ
-150 AATAV
+150 
-155 RDAIIPEAVDTIWG
+155 RAIIPEAIDTIWD

-181 IEDLDFNRT
+181 IEDVQFNRT
-190 PIESVNWEAETGTRI
+190 SVTNIAWKPASDALKNI
-205 RTSDDLQTAV
+205 RESDDAQTQA
-215 SLSYNFQGSDTV
+215 SLSYNFQNADSA
-227 RMTAT
+227 RLTANVT
-232 VASPIPIERIRRLTL
+232 SPFPIQQLRLITL

-260 SVSVPQSATDTD
+260 TVTVD
-272 GTNNGVT
+272 GTT
-279 YQPAR
+279 YEPTR
-284 SFVIGSAL
+284 PFVLESAL
-292 WTDSVWR
+292 WKNVVWR
-299 LHGIPGELESSH
+299 LQGIPGELESSH
-311 ITMQR
+311 IPMQQTDAR
-316 VGAGLVPAQSAGLV
+316 AQGMHTSRTQTLK
-330 PAQSAGLVPAQSA
+330 LE
-343 GLVPAQSAMDVGN
+343 
-356 GSQLFLQLTIHQPA
+356 LTLNQPP
-370 YLSIVWDKFTS
+370 YLAIAWDKFTA
-381 NYRNLWKTVPYNRYF
+381 NYRNLWKTVPFNRYF
-396 VNSIFIATASTLL
+396 INSVFIATASTLL

-419 AFAKYQFRGQ
+419 AFAKYRFRGQ

-480 MRQFIVTIPSELLD
+480 MRQFIVTIPTELLD

-543 EVKYTLPIGL
+543 ESKYTLPIGL
-553 ANLVGTYRQDYGM
+553 ANLVGIYRQDYGM

-591 GITLGGVK
+591 GITLGSVK

>member
-1 MNQSKKTRH
+1 MNEKNRNRR
-10 VEIKIFRGVGYLLL
+10 VVIKVSRGIGYLLL

-50 AVPIQW
+50 AVPIQL
-56 FPSFPPRVAASP
+56 FPSFPQRVESSP
-68 YIVEDAYPEIKKPA
+68 YIVENAYRNIEKPDAVA
-82 LVDEAEWETLQPQ
+82 DEMVWETLAPE
-95 LTQIIWSQA
+95 LTQAVWTQA
-104 QAHIAA
+104 KAHAAA
-110 NAKLANYVS
+110 NAQLSNYVPS
-119 SEELKTEIIEGLWQQ
+119 KELQAEIVEGLWQQ
-134 LVAGLPDE
+134 LVTSLPDE
-142 VWNGTTDS
+142 VWDGTRES
-150 AATAV
+150 IVAAV
-155 RDAIIPEAVDTIWG
+155 QEAIIPEAVGTIWG
-169 AVYREVAVGTLQ
+169 SVYREVAVGTLQ
-181 IEDLDFNRT
+181 IEDLDFNRP
-190 PIESVNWEAETGTRI
+190 PIESVRWKAETGTSI
-205 RTSDDLQTAV
+205 RTSSDSQTAAN
-215 SLSYNFQGSDTV
+215 LSYEFRDSKTV

-232 VASPIPIERIRRLTL
+232 ISSPIPVERIRRVIL
-247 PVRGDAS
+247 PIRGDAS
-254 YHRLSL
+254 YHHLDL
-260 SVSVPQSATDTD
+260 TVSVLPPTGNTRST
-272 GTNNGVT
+272 T
-279 YQPAR
+279 YQPTR
-284 SFVIGSAL
+284 SFILESEL
-292 WTDSVWR
+292 WKDAVWR
-299 LHGIPGELESSH
+299 LHGTPGELESSH
-311 ITMQR
+311 ITMEQ
-316 VGAGLVPAQSAGLV
+316 VETNIESLPTTGTGTET
-330 PAQSAGLVPAQSA
+330 
-343 GLVPAQSAMDVGN
+343 
-356 GSQLFLQLTIHQPA
+356 QLFLQLTIHQPG

-396 VNSIFIATASTLL
+396 INSVFIATASTLL

-419 AFAKYQFRGQ
+419 AFAKYDFRGQ

-466 IIIPFSVGAFGVFL
+466 IVIPFSVGAFGVFL
-480 MRQFIVTIPSELLD
+480 MRQFIVSIPSELLD

-506 YYRIVLPIIKPALG
+506 YYRVVLPIIKPALG

-543 EVKYTLPIGL
+543 EAKYTLPIGL
-553 ANLVGTYRQDYGM
+553 ANLVGIYRQDYGM

-591 GITLGGVK
+591 GITLGSVK